1 MDPQFFLN
9 AYLEKSYGSESAA
22 PMAIFD
28 VRVRPKSEKVKTFE
42 VTTLFLSWSRGDSC
56 SSEPLD
62 SRAELFFE
70 YKFDFAEIFV
80 KKNQHLK
87 EHSKKIFNFQFFYF
101 E

>member
-1 MDPQFFLN
+1 MDPQFFKN
-9 AYLEKSYGSESAA
+9 VYLEKSYGSDRFRIRS
-22 PMAIFD
+22 P
-28 VRVRPKSEKVKTFE
+28 
-42 VTTLFLSWSRGDSC
+42 
-56 SSEPLD
+56 D

>member
-42 VTTLFLSWSRGDSC
+42 VTTLFLSSSRGVSC
-56 SSEPLD
+56 SYGPLD

-70 YKFDFAEIFV
+70 YKFDSAEIFV